1 MDTNGTLIQSSIQSQ
16 IQQDDYAGLDILPLF
31 LRAGELIPPYW
42 SRARDVELGR
52 FWMREDHVSSSLGM
66 FASKFSSIPIRVQ
79 ARDTS
84 IKAHVKQADLL
95 TSLLNTASDFGQGWS
110 GSFAVRFIMDLTT
123 QDNGAFAEVLGDAPL
138 RTDRVTG
145 YRIRDTSK
153 PRENFYGL
161 AHLDSQRCIRT
172 SSPIYPVL
180 YQDVSGNIF
189 KLHHSRVLHTSSLPS
204 NRVRLNRVGF
214 CALSRMVNTAQHL
227 WDISTME
234 QEELGSRPKRRIIIA
249 KQGITATEVR
259 DAFQA
264 ADSVMD
270 AQGLRRYSK
279 NVVIGLSNQKPTSAN
294 SIEIDVQDLH
304 SALAGEDK
312 EMSITLGMFLI
323 ALALGI
329 PPRWLWPAS
338 STGAT
343 KADAMYQHI
352 AGMGGGIGHL
362 LVVMKSLLGGDS
374 LSEVLGK
381 PIGPQYEVVF
391 DYQDDEQDRQ
401 QAEIRKIRSEVS
413 EKNTA
418 TGVWSIQVAR
428 QQALSAGDI
437 TEQQYEDMELEDG
450 RLIDGQEVI
459 NLFYTTDPTLREMLS
474 MSVGDILNIEANDK
488 EMVLQAIQDK
498 ELEIRAI
505 LASPSRPKEFEQAKL
520 AFAALQ
526 ALKKLYSQPTLQ
538 EQQEGL
544 AKINEQRK
552 VDENVSDNSPDSKLP
567 PNPIGEPER

>member
-1 MDTNGTLIQSSIQSQ
+1 MNGIESSIQSQ
-16 IQQDDYAGLDILPLF
+16 IQEDSPGLDILPIF
-31 LRAGELIPPYW
+31 LKAGELLPPYW

-52 FWMREDHVSSSLGM
+52 FWMRVDHVASSFGM
-66 FASKFSSIPIRVQ
+66 FASKFASIPLSIQ
-79 ARDTS
+79 PRDQS
-84 IKAHVKQADLL
+84 IKAHVKQAESL
-95 TSLLNTASDFGQGWS
+95 TAILTTASDFGQGWS
-110 GSFAVRFIMDLTT
+110 SSFAPRFVMDYIT
-123 QDNGAFAEVLGDAPL
+123 QDNGAFAEVLGDAPFK
-138 RTDRVTG
+138 TDRITG
-145 YRIRDTSK
+145 QRVRDTSK
-153 PRENFYGL
+153 PRQDFYGL
-161 AHLDSQRCIRT
+161 AHLDAQRCLRT
-172 SSPIYPVL
+172 SNPIYPVL
-180 YQDVSGNIF
+180 YQDISGNLF
-189 KLHHSRVLHTSSLPS
+189 KLHHSRVLYASSLPS

-214 CALSRMVNTAQHL
+214 SALSKMINTAQHL

-249 KQGITATEVR
+249 RQGISAMEVR
-259 DAFQA
+259 GAFEA

-279 NVVIGLSNQKPTSAN
+279 NVVIGLKDQKPTSAN

-304 SALAGEDK
+304 SALNGSDK
-312 EMSITLGMFLI
+312 QMSITLGMFLI

-329 PPRWLWPAS
+329 PPRWLWPAT

-362 LVVMKSLLGGDS
+362 LMVVKSLLGGDS
-374 LSEVLGK
+374 LSEILGK
-381 PIGPQYEVVF
+381 PIGPQFEVVF

-401 QAEIRKIRSEVS
+401 QAEIRKLRSEVS
-413 EKNTA
+413 TA
-418 TGVWSIQVAR
+418 NVNSKVWSIQVAR

-450 RLIDGQEVI
+450 RLIDGQEVL
-459 NLFYTTDPTLREMLS
+459 NLFYATDPALSAMLS
-474 MSVGDILNIEANDK
+474 LSIGDILNVEANDK
-488 EMVLQAIQDK
+488 ETVLQAIQDK
-498 ELEIRAI
+498 ELEIRAT

-526 ALKKLYSQPTLQ
+526 ALKKLYLQPTMA

-544 AKINEQRK
+544 AKIEEQSTLEDGIQK
-552 VDENVSDNSPDSKLP
+552 
-567 PNPIGEPER
+567 PEQL